1 MSASIPT
8 DTTKSAWASC
18 SALLPPAPAGWV
30 QAAQEL
36 PAARA
41 LAQLDEIVERARV
54 DAEFRVRLVA
64 DLEAALAAAGY
75 EPTDELIDAV
85 RACLPELDQ

>member
-1 MSASIPT
+1 VSAKVPHDEESLGELL
-8 DTTKSAWASC
+8 S
-18 SALLPPAPAGWV
+18 LLPPAPAGWV

-36 PAARA
+36 PAARRD
-41 LAQLDEIVERARV
+41 LDEIVERARS

-75 EPTDELIDAV
+75 EPHRALLDAV
-85 RACLPELDQ
+85 RERLPELDG